1 MAKPIPKELQQKIAQ
16 SQLGSGPSL
25 VPSKM
30 SRPGEIVEDFLP
42 EEAIPTVEELI
53 GEAEDLD
60 TLKLL
65 VNSLLIPQAEVK
77 RLEKV
82 IDTIKPRIKVI
93 VGQYGIAKARCG
105 EAVLS
110 YFPTSRSTVNAK
122 KLLAAGVDEATIT
135 ACTDVSH
142 SFTLKVSE
150 K

>member
-1 MAKPIPKELQQKIAQ
+1 MAMPKELQKKIAQ

-25 VPSKM
+25 VPQA
-30 SRPGEIVEDFLP
+30 PVTEP

-135 ACTDVSH
+135 ACTDVSQ

>member
-1 MAKPIPKELQQKIAQ
+1 MAMPKGLQQKIAQ

-25 VPSKM
+25 VPQA
-30 SRPGEIVEDFLP
+30 PVTEP

-60 TLKLL
+60 TLKML

-122 KLLAAGVDEATIT
+122 KLLAAGVDEDTIT

>member
-1 MAKPIPKELQQKIAQ
+1 MAMPKGLQQKIAQ

-25 VPSKM
+25 VPQA
-30 SRPGEIVEDFLP
+30 PVTEP

-135 ACTDVSH
+135 ACTDVSQ

>member
-25 VPSKM
+25 VPQA
-30 SRPGEIVEDFLP
+30 PVAEP

-135 ACTDVSH
+135 ACTDVSQ

>member
-25 VPSKM
+25 VPQV
-30 SRPGEIVEDFLP
+30 PLTEPD
-42 EEAIPTVEELI
+42 EAIPTVEELI

-122 KLLAAGVDEATIT
+122 KLLAAGVDEATII